1 MTVHAKW
8 RSNLNF
14 GYDRGMTRDTVPV
27 ATVRPLR
34 RDAEL
39 NRRKI
44 IESARVVFSER
55 GVGAS
60 LDDIAHH
67 AGLGVGTVYR
77 RFPSKEHLVEAMF
90 VERMDEIRGMAE
102 LALTEDDPWEA
113 FTGFL
118 VTTATLHS
126 ADRGLREV
134 MLSNNFGQDHVAAAK
149 DRMIPI
155 AMELVRRAK
164 ESGQLRADF
173 EATDLA
179 VIHLMIG
186 AVAEYTGDV
195 RPELWRRYLGI
206 LLDGLRA
213 DSTRKLPLRPAA
225 LDMETL
231 EVVMCEWKPY
241 H

>member
-1 MTVHAKW
+1 MA
-8 RSNLNF
+8 
-14 GYDRGMTRDTVPV
+14 RDTGP
-27 ATVRPLR
+27 AAPARPLR

-39 NRRKI
+39 NRRRI
-44 IESARVVFSER
+44 LAAAREGFSER

-90 VERMDEIRGMAE
+90 VERMDEIREMAE
-102 LALTEDDPWEA
+102 RSLAEADPWEGFA
-113 FTGFL
+113 GFL
-118 VTTATLHS
+118 LGAATLHS

-134 MLSNNFGQDHVAAAK
+134 MLSNNFGQEQVAAAK

-164 ESGQLRADF
+164 DSGQLRADF

-186 AVAEYTGDV
+186 AVAEYTGEI
-195 RPELWRRYLGI
+195 RPELWRRYVGI
-206 LLDGLRA
+206 LLDGLRT
-213 DSTRKLPLRPAA
+213 DSTRRLPLSPAA
-225 LDMETL
+225 LDMESL
-231 EVVMCEWKPY
+231 DAAMCEWKPY

>member
-1 MTVHAKW
+1 
-8 RSNLNF
+8 
-14 GYDRGMTRDTVPV
+14 MTRDTVPV

-44 IESARVVFSER
+44 IESARAVFSER

-67 AGLGVGTVYR
+67 ACLGVGTVYR

-90 VERMDEIRGMAE
+90 VEQMDEIRDMAE
-102 LALTEDDPWEA
+102 RALADPDPWEG
-113 FTGFL
+113 FTSFL
-118 VTTATLHS
+118 VNTAALHS
-126 ADRGLREV
+126 SDRGLRDV
-134 MLSNNFGQDHVAAAK
+134 MLSNNFGQERVAAAK
-149 DRMIPI
+149 DRMIPV
-155 AMELVRRAK
+155 AMELVRRVK

-179 VIHLMIG
+179 IIHMMIG

-195 RPELWRRYLGI
+195 RPELWRRYLGM

-213 DSTRKLPLRPAA
+213 DSARQLPLSPDA
-225 LDMETL
+225 LDVEAL
-231 EVVMCEWKPY
+231 DVAMCEWKPR

>member
-1 MTVHAKW
+1 
-8 RSNLNF
+8 
-14 GYDRGMTRDTVPV
+14 MTRDTVPV

-39 NRRKI
+39 NRHKI
-44 IESARVVFSER
+44 MESARIVFSER

-90 VERMDEIRGMAE
+90 VEQIDEIRGMAE
-102 LALTEDDPWEA
+102 RALAESDPWEA

-118 VTTATLHS
+118 VNTAALHS
-126 ADRGLREV
+126 SNRGLREV
-134 MLSNNFGQDHVAAAK
+134 MLSNNFGQEKVAAVK
-149 DRMIPI
+149 DRMIPL

-164 ESGQLRADF
+164 ESGHLRADF
-173 EATDLA
+173 EATDFA
-179 VIHLMIG
+179 IIHMMIG
-186 AVAEYTGDV
+186 AVTEYTGDV
-195 RPELWRRYLGI
+195 RPELWRRYLGM

-213 DSTRKLPLRPAA
+213 DSTRKLPLSPAA

-231 EVVMCEWKPY
+231 DVAMCEWKPR

>member
-1 MTVHAKW
+1 
-8 RSNLNF
+8 
-14 GYDRGMTRDTVPV
+14 MTRDTVPV

-44 IESARVVFSER
+44 IESARIVFSER
-55 GVGAS
+55 GFGAT

-90 VERMDEIRGMAE
+90 VERMDEIREMAE
-102 LALTEDDPWEA
+102 QALEESDPWEG
-113 FTGFL
+113 FTDFL
-118 VTTATLHS
+118 LRTATMHS
-126 ADRGLREV
+126 DDRGLREV
-134 MLSNNFGQDHVAAAK
+134 MLSNSFGQERVAAAK
-149 DRMIPI
+149 ERMIPLAI
-155 AMELVRRAK
+155 ELVRRAK

-179 VIHLMIG
+179 IIHMMIG
-186 AVAEYTGDV
+186 SVAEYTQDV
-195 RPELWRRYLGI
+195 QPDLWRRYLSV

-213 DSTRKLPLRPAA
+213 DSSGQRRTLFPAA
-225 LDMETL
+225 LDVEAL
-231 EVVMCEWKPY
+231 DVAMCAWKP
-241 H
+241 HH